1 MTLRFIAIFFSFFL
15 LGVMNVNAASPSW
28 NRVDLTYKSYSY
40 EEMDDFSP
48 SGFNISA
55 TYLLAS
61 KLFITSQS
69 ETVTYQYPAPR
80 KDTTFELSVISFGMG
95 LKHSIANS
103 TDIWLG
109 AGIASLETEVS
120 DKIFINKEKSDGF
133 YSEVGI
139 RSMLSRKIELWGR
152 CQRRTI
158 EVLDGENKSNEYF
171 TFGSRYLLNRSVSLI
186 SSFGTG
192 QDHSNTTSIGL
203 SVKF

>member
-1 MTLRFIAIFFSFFL
+1 MLRFIAIFFSFFL
-15 LGVMNVNAASPSW
+15 VGLMNANAASPSW
-28 NRVDLTYKSYSY
+28 NRVDLAYKSYSY
-40 EEMDDFSP
+40 NDMDDFAP

-55 TYLLAS
+55 TYLLIS

-69 ETVTYQYPAPR
+69 ETVTYQYPAPS
-80 KDTTFELSVISFGMG
+80 KDSQFELSVVTFGVG

-109 AGIASLETEVS
+109 AGIASLETETS

-139 RSMLSRKIELWGR
+139 RAMLSRKIELWGR

-192 QDHSNTTSIGL
+192 QDQSNTTSIGL